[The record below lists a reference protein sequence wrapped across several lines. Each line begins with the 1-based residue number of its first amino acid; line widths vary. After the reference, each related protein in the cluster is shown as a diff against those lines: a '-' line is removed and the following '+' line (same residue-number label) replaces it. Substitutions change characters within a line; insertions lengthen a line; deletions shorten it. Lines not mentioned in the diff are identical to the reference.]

1 MDRAPADGA
10 VARMTIDSL
19 VQDVRVAWRGLWR
32 AKAFTATAVLTLGV
46 GVAGATILLAL
57 VQGVLL
63 RPLPVRDQDRVIVAW
78 KTLPSANG
86 AHYPFG
92 DTAIA
97 AVGRD
102 SRLFESVGGVA
113 TRGIARWAA
122 IDDAS
127 SGYVNGTLVTGS
139 FFDVLGAVP
148 QVGRALTAADDL
160 PGSEQVVV
168 ISNGLWQRRYGGSP
182 AVIGRRLTIEE
193 QPFTIVGVM
202 PPDTN
207 YPPGVELWRPTSS
220 MPASALFGN
229 ASRQEIDLI
238 ARLKPGVG
246 TEQASTELTSLTQQF
261 EVTQPPQQGI
271 RGQTPVVRSF
281 EDVVLGNIRPVLLAL
296 LAAVALV
303 LLIAC
308 ANVANLLLMRGEGR
322 RSELALREAL
332 GAARSR
338 IVRQLLAESVT
349 ITLVAT
355 GVAVIVTWWGLQSLI
370 AFVPDG
376 LPRLE
381 SIRIDATVLL
391 MVVGVALIT
400 SLLAGVVPAMLSA
413 RIDLVSQLRGEGRG
427 VTAGGQRGRRI
438 LMVAQ
443 VALAVSVTAAAG
455 LLTRSM
461 LALQSVDTGVTAN
474 RLMFVSL
481 AMPSST
487 YAEPARQSQFLT
499 DAVAS
504 LEGLPQV
511 ESATT
516 VNASPFS
523 GGWAVPIFT
532 AEGQT
537 ADVAATNPALNLEA
551 TRGNYFETLGIA
563 IVRGRTFTDADRKGA
578 PDVAIV
584 SADVA
589 ARAWPNADPIG
600 KRLKMGRPDNSAGW
614 LTVVGVAAPMRYRDL
629 TTPQATLYL
638 PVAQFLDA
646 AQTLA
651 IRTPAPVD
659 VIAALVRDRLR
670 AIDANVQVM
679 RVVSFTDTL
688 EAPLAQPRFNA
699 FLLNLFGAAA
709 LLLATIGHYAVIAA
723 YVHQREREIAL
734 RVALGAAP
742 ATVRRLVFGEALRLA
757 GLGAV
762 IGLAIAALAT
772 RALRGLLFAVEPLDP
787 ITLIGAA
794 ALLISASVLASI
806 WPLRRALRLDAL
818 ALLRG

>member
-1 MDRAPADGA
+1 
-10 VARMTIDSL
+10 MTFEAL
-19 VQDVRVAWRGLWR
+19 AQDVRVAWRGLWR
-32 AKAFTATAVLTLGV
+32 AKAFSTAAVLTLGV
-46 GVAGATILLAL
+46 GIAGATILLAL

-63 RPLPVRDQDRVIVAW
+63 RPLPVRDQARVIVAW
-78 KTLPSANG
+78 KSLPSSG
-86 AHYPFG
+86 FAHYPFG
-92 DTAIA
+92 DSAIA

-113 TRGIARWAA
+113 AHRVVRWAA
-122 IDDAS
+122 TDDAS
-127 SGYVNGTLVTGS
+127 SGYVNGTLVTGG

-148 QVGRALTAADDL
+148 QVGRALTATDDL
-160 PGSEQVVV
+160 TGSEQVVV
-168 ISNGLWQRRYGGSP
+168 ISDGLWRRRYGASP
-182 AVIGRRLTIEE
+182 GVVGQRITIDG
-193 QPFTIVGVM
+193 QPLTIVGVM
-202 PPDTN
+202 PPDTD
-207 YPPGVELWRPTSS
+207 YPRGVEVWRTTSSVPTSA
-220 MPASALFGN
+220 MFGD
-229 ASRQEIDLI
+229 AAREEIDLI
-238 ARLKPGVG
+238 GRLKPGV
-246 TEQASTELTSLTQQF
+246 TLQQAASELTALTQ
-261 EVTQPPQQGI
+261 EYESTLAPERI
-271 RGQTPVVRSF
+271 RGQTPVVRSL
-281 EDVVLGNIRPVLLAL
+281 EEVVLGNIRPVLLAL
-296 LAAVALV
+296 LAAVAIV

-332 GAARSR
+332 GAARNR

-381 SIRIDATVLL
+381 SIRIDGTVLV
-391 MVVGVALIT
+391 MVVGVAFVT
-400 SLLAGVVPAMLSA
+400 SLLAGVAPAVMSA

-427 VTAGGQRGRRI
+427 VTAGGQRGRRV
-438 LMVAQ
+438 LVVAQ
-443 VALAVSVTAAAG
+443 VALAVAVTAAAG

-461 LALQSVDTGVTAN
+461 LALQSVDTGIAAN

-481 AMPSST
+481 AMPPAK
-487 YAEPARQSQFLT
+487 YAEPARHAQFLADVVT
-499 DAVAS
+499 S

-511 ESATT
+511 DSATT

-523 GGWAVPIFT
+523 GGWSVPMFT
-532 AEGQT
+532 AEGQA

-551 TRGNYFETLGIA
+551 TRGNYFETLGVA
-563 IVRGRTFTDADRKGA
+563 IVRGRTFTEADRRGA

-589 ARAWPNADPIG
+589 ARTWPNADPVG
-600 KRLKMGRPDNSAGW
+600 KRLKMGGPDSPGRW
-614 LTVVGVAAPMRYRDL
+614 LTVVGVAAPMRYREL
-629 TTPQATLYL
+629 TTAQATLYL
-638 PVAQFLDA
+638 PVAQFIDA

-651 IRTPAPVD
+651 VRTKAPLD
-659 VIAALVRDRLR
+659 VIASLVRDRVR
-670 AIDANVQVM
+670 AIDADVQVM
-679 RVVSFTDTL
+679 RVVPFADTL
-688 EAPLAQPRFNA
+688 DAPLAQPRFNA

-742 ATVRRLVFGEALRLA
+742 ASVRRLVLGEALRLA

-762 IGLAIAALAT
+762 IGLATAALAT
-772 RALRGLLFAVEPLDP
+772 RALRGLLFEVGQLDP
-787 ITLIGAA
+787 MTLIGAA
-794 ALLISASVLASI
+794 LLLIGASVLASA

-818 ALLRG
+818 ALLRA